1 VSLGEP
7 SPLVSVTVTHTGS
20 RKGREVVQV
29 YFKPDALEQPVRL
42 VGWAGVDLSPAESAR
57 IQVQTDA
64 RVWRRWNAQNLTW
77 DVLGTGQL
85 MIARGLGDTR
95 ATLEV
100 PSELRR

>member
-1 VSLGEP
+1 
-7 SPLVSVTVTHTGS
+7 
-20 RKGREVVQV
+20 VQV

-77 DVLGTGQL
+77 
-85 MIARGLGDTR
+85 AP
-95 ATLEV
+95 AN
-100 PSELRR
+100 